1 MIAVASMRRFVN
13 RGPCCPLHPGLHRA
27 GVAFGSFRRCR
38 PPRCRYFCSLPFWRS
53 SRPTAG
59 VRKRSRGMP
68 DDSSAPSPQDSNHR
82 EPKRQPQPEPCVMV
96 IFGATGDLAKRLVIP
111 ALYNLSRTNALPEQF
126 ALIGVA
132 RRQET
137 AKSWGDNLYAA
148 LQSYVGNASAAFN
161 VDHLDAAAWT
171 RLASNMSYISGD
183 TNDPALYANLRAA
196 LGKPGVPRNVI
207 FYLAIADQLF
217 GVVVEQLGKAGLTNE
232 TETGGAKKP
241 WRRVVIEKPFGH
253 SLESARELNARILR
267 TLDESQIFRI
277 DHFLGKDTVQNIMA
291 FRFANGLFEP
301 IWNRDRIDH
310 VQITAAETVGV
321 EQRGNFYESTGALRD
336 MVPNHLFTLLSMVA
350 MEPPTGF
357 DAAAVRSKKAEVLAA
372 IPAVEPAVAIRGQY
386 CAGEVLGKKTRAYR
400 HEPHVAPDSN
410 VETYVAIKTEI
421 DNWRWAGVPFY
432 LRTGKY
438 LSRRVTEIAIRFKQ
452 APYAAFQDTPGDALP
467 PNWLVL
473 RIAPDEGIS
482 LQFEVKRR
490 GPVMDLA
497 AVKMDFHYDD
507 WFPKEPNVG
516 YETLLYDVM
525 IGDPTLFMRADMVE
539 QAWRIVQP
547 VLDAWAKNG
556 AADLPI
562 YPAGSRGPSEADALL
577 ARSGR
582 RWRYVQSDDDVHS
595 S

>member
-1 MIAVASMRRFVN
+1 MLDKLPTRKPQTAQVI
-13 RGPCCPLHPGLHRA
+13 GL
-27 GVAFGSFRRCR
+27 
-38 PPRCRYFCSLPFWRS
+38 PPR
-53 SRPTAG
+53 
-59 VRKRSRGMP
+59 
-68 DDSSAPSPQDSNHR
+68 
-82 EPKRQPQPEPCVMV
+82 RQAKPAEPCAMV
-96 IFGATGDLAKRLVIP
+96 IFGATGDLTKRLVVP
-111 ALYNLSRTNALPEQF
+111 ALYNLLRTKVLPEHF

-132 RRQET
+132 RGKGT
-137 AKSWGDNLYAA
+137 AESWRDQLHGMLT
-148 LQSYVGNASAAFN
+148 SFVGNAAAELD
-161 VDHLDAAAWT
+161 VDHIDEEAWK
-171 RLASNMSYISGD
+171 RLAEKMIYVQGD
-183 TNDPALYANLRAA
+183 LTKPELYETLR
-196 LGKPGVPRNVI
+196 GVLNQAEKTHGTRGNAI
-207 FYLAIADQLF
+207 FYLAVADRLF
-217 GVVVEQLGKAGLTNE
+217 GTVVDQLGKAKLTGQDE
-232 TETGGAKKP
+232 DQSGKHRF

-253 SLESARELNARILR
+253 NLDSARELNADILR
-267 TLDESQIFRI
+267 TLHEDQIFRI

-321 EQRGNFYESTGALRD
+321 EERGNFYEATGALRD

-350 MEPPTGF
+350 MEPPAGF
-357 DAAAVRSKKAEVLAA
+357 DAAAIRSKKADVLAA
-372 IPAVEPAVAIRGQY
+372 IPAVKPAAAVRGQY
-386 CAGEVLGKKTRAYR
+386 GAGEVLGKKAKAYR
-400 HEPHVAPDSN
+400 QEPHVASDSN
-410 VETYVAIKTEI
+410 VETYVAMRIEI

-438 LSRRVTEIAIRFKQ
+438 MSQRDTEIAIRFKQ
-452 APYAAFQDTPGDALP
+452 APYAAFQDTPVDNLR

-497 AVKMDFHYDD
+497 AVKMDFRYDD

-539 QAWRIVQP
+539 QTWRIVQP

-556 AADLPI
+556 LADLPI
-562 YPAGSRGPSEADALL
+562 YSAGSRGPSEADALL
-577 ARSGR
+577 AQDSRCWRS
-582 RWRYVQSDDDVHS
+582 VHDDDDGRS

>member
-1 MIAVASMRRFVN
+1 MLDELPIKTPRKTQLIS
-13 RGPCCPLHPGLHRA
+13 
-27 GVAFGSFRRCR
+27 R
-38 PPRCRYFCSLPFWRS
+38 PPR
-53 SRPTAG
+53 
-59 VRKRSRGMP
+59 
-68 DDSSAPSPQDSNHR
+68 
-82 EPKRQPQPEPCVMV
+82 RQAKPADPCAMV
-96 IFGATGDLAKRLVIP
+96 IFGATGDLTKRLVVP
-111 ALYNLSRTNALPEQF
+111 ALYNLLLTEVLPEQF

-132 RRQET
+132 RTDGT
-137 AKSWGDNLYAA
+137 AESWRDQLHGMLT
-148 LQSYVGNASAAFN
+148 SFVGNIAAEFN
-161 VDHLDAAAWT
+161 VEHIDEQVWK
-171 RLASNMSYISGD
+171 RLAEKMIYVRGDLTRPELYERLSGILD
-183 TNDPALYANLRAA
+183 QVEKARGTRGNA
-196 LGKPGVPRNVI
+196 I

-217 GVVVEQLGKAGLTNE
+217 GTVVEQLGKAKLTDQDEDQN
-232 TETGGAKKP
+232 GKLRF

-267 TLDESQIFRI
+267 TLHEDQIFRI

-372 IPAVEPAVAIRGQY
+372 IAAVAPAAAVRGQY
-386 CAGEVLGKKTRAYR
+386 GAGEVLGKKTRAYR
-400 HEPHVAPDSN
+400 QEPHVARDSN
-410 VETYVAIKTEI
+410 IETYVAIKTEI

-452 APYAAFQDTPGDALP
+452 APYAAFQDTPVDTLR

-507 WFPKEPNVG
+507 WFPREPNVG
-516 YETLLYDVM
+516 YETLIYDVM

-539 QAWRIVQP
+539 QTWRIVQP
-547 VLDAWAKNG
+547 VLDAWAKEGSEN
-556 AADLPI
+556 LPI
-562 YPAGSRGPSEADALL
+562 YAAGSAGPTEADALL
-577 ARSGR
+577 AREGR
-582 RWRYVQSDDDVHS
+582 RWRDVNGDEDRPRRE
-595 S
+595 